1 MKKKMVYVAAA
12 LIIGAV
18 TVFNVKTVLD
28 ANRNYDLAITSI
40 DALSEDG
47 EGESDGGGESD
58 TGAKAKDINEC
69 RKING
74 YWDMAL
80 LYDGGGI
87 TKVDCKKEGEIK
99 VWGKSIISFKYN
111 KGEQYNIAWENW
123 SCKDKPGSG
132 ACCRSD
138 KQGMRIR
145 SI

>member
-58 TGAKAKDINEC
+58 TGANIKDESEC
-69 RKING
+69 HNKNG
-74 YWDMAL
+74 YWNMAL
-80 LYDGGGI
+80 QCAASGTTTQVCEKSGEITVWGI
-87 TKVDCKKEGEIK
+87 TILKYSYKNGESYDIP
-99 VWGKSIISFKYN
+99 
-111 KGEQYNIAWENW
+111 WERW
-123 SCKDKPGSG
+123 
-132 ACCRSD
+132 ACITSQGNCCLSE
-138 KQGMRIR
+138 KQGLRIKD
-145 SI
+145 